1 MNSLSKLAMV
11 VAFAAP
17 IVVASPSLS
26 QSTCVS
32 GGLSYLTGLGS
43 TGCQSGDKIYSDFV
57 FSPNFNNTA
66 TFGFTDNNDEHTFSG
81 ASLGLLSGTYTY
93 SYKVAI
99 VGSNEFLAYRTGA
112 ATSSITL
119 PLSSTKTL
127 TGTPTGDTVTAT
139 DSSQSPVSFYA
150 PTIAGPV
157 DFTSTINVTG
167 GRLDV
172 ITDSLVQQLN
182 LPPSGAVPGPLPIL
196 GAAAAFGSVRKLRK
210 FSSALKLG

>member
-17 IVVASPSLS
+17 VVVASPSLAQS
-26 QSTCVS
+26 ACTQST
-32 GGLSYLTGLGS
+32 LSSLAALGS
-43 TGCQSGDKIYSDFV
+43 TGCQSGDKIYSDFN
-57 FSPNFNNTA
+57 FSNNWNSTA
-66 TFGFTDNNDEHTFSG
+66 GFGFTDNNDEHTFSG
-81 ASLGLLSGTYTY
+81 SSLGLLPGTYTY

-99 VGSNEFLAYRTGA
+99 VGSNQFLAYRTGA

-127 TGTPTGDTVTAT
+127 KGTPNGVEVTAT
-139 DSSQSPVSFYA
+139 NSSSSSVYNYA

-157 DFTSTINVTG
+157 DFTSTINVTS
-167 GRLDV
+167 GRLDT
-172 ITDSLVQQLN
+172 ITDSLVQDI
-182 LPPSGAVPGPLPIL
+182 LPTQSAVPAPFPIL

>member
-17 IVVASPSLS
+17 VVVASPSLA
-26 QSTCVS
+26 QSACSS
-32 GGLSYLTGLGS
+32 GGLGYLAGLGS
-43 TGCQSGDKIYSDFV
+43 TGCASGDKIYSDFQ
-57 FSPNFNNTA
+57 FSPNWNNTA

-81 ASLGLLSGTYTY
+81 ASLGLLPGTYTY

-127 TGTPTGDTVTAT
+127 TGTPNGVTVTAT
-139 DSSQSPVSFYA
+139 DSSSSSVYTYA
-150 PTIAGPV
+150 PTVAGPV
-157 DFTSTINVTG
+157 DFTSTINVTA

-182 LPPSGAVPGPLPIL
+182 NPPSAVPAPFPIL